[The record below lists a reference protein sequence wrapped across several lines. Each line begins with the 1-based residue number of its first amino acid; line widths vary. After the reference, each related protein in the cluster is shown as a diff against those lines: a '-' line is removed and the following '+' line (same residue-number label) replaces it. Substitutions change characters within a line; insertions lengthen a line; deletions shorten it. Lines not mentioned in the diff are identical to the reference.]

1 MARLLTLPGKLKSR
15 RSVKRIFIV
24 SSWLFVLHELYSFLT
39 HHRSTLPFINP
50 SRESLESDYILPPH
64 PIQTRLES
72 ARERWKLK
80 LKSQSVNYAQFKST
94 YRRKYNLEPPEGMRE
109 WFKIVSADGVLLVDE
124 FDSLM
129 NSLKPFRVMSPEEL
143 HRRTLEVAAMPTFS
157 LLNITDAHAQFSG
170 QNYRDDFAHYSR
182 ENYGP
187 GIERVEG
194 LASMMQRHIHR
205 VPNGLI
211 FAVSELAEPRIIVP
225 WQDHP
230 TTIERFETETLTL
243 HSKKEYSQQLEPI
256 DIKKLLPSP
265 AFLDEGN
272 TWELYAKSCP
282 PESSARKKLISLTN
296 DNALAQHRDHFVDHH
311 TDPIHVKRGKL
322 KTGIKKRRT
331 ASTNLTTTNPSSD
344 IIDNGA
350 AIDGP
355 PNGYPTA
362 NLLQESDEF
371 KFVEVGKAGL
381 SHQELC
387 SNSELHENQGAFYSD
402 WRSLPALYPVFSP
415 SKIDGFSD
423 ILIPSNFYYGD
434 DSRYTFQRNETI
446 PWEQKQSNLFW
457 RGETTGGGN
466 SPPGHQLQYQRHR
479 FVRLAGRVSSVLKS
493 ILVADPA
500 SGMIRHIKRTVT
512 ELNKA
517 WLDIGFTGYT
527 GCGDPKICTLT
538 EQLCPLVKT
547 VPLKDMARYKA
558 ILDLDGMAFSG
569 RFVALMNM
577 GSGVFKSSIYQD
589 ALTEWI
595 EPWVHYIPI
604 SGEYTEL
611 YNLLAYFL
619 PLKETET
626 EEEEKEKSNQ
636 FWISKLWESS
646 KIKKTEGDQQL
657 RQIAEDG
664 LVWSENVG
672 NKQDIEA
679 YVYRLSLEWGRMMGK
694 IGDEEVDPDEEISP
708 SDSSSSTIFD
718 SLGPSKRYPS
728 PDNSDNDDDQ

>member
-1 MARLLTLPGKLKSR
+1 MARLLTLPGKLRSR
-15 RSVKRIFIV
+15 RSIKRIFIV

-50 SRESLESDYILPPH
+50 SQQSLESDYILPPH

-72 ARERWKLK
+72 ARQRWKDK
-80 LKSQSVNYAQFKST
+80 LNSQSVDYAQFKAK
-94 YRRKYNLEPPEGMRE
+94 YRKKYNLEPPEGMRE

-129 NSLKPFRVMSPEEL
+129 ASLKPFRIMSPEEL

-157 LLNITDAHAQFSG
+157 LLNITDAHAHFYG

-211 FAVSELAEPRIIVP
+211 FAVSELAEPRVIVP

-230 TTIERFETETLTL
+230 TTIESFELETLSM
-243 HSKKEYSQQLEPI
+243 HKKDYSQQLKPI
-256 DIKKLLPSP
+256 EMKKLLPSP
-265 AFLDEGN
+265 AFGDSGN

-282 PESSARKKLISLTN
+282 PESSARKKLLSLTP
-296 DNALAQHRDHFVDHH
+296 DNAPAQHRDHFVDHH
-311 TDPIHVKRGKL
+311 NDPIHVKRGKL
-322 KTGIKKRRT
+322 KTGLKKRR
-331 ASTNLTTTNPSSD
+331 SPGNLTRSSLD
-344 IIDNGA
+344 IPDNGA
-350 AIDGP
+350 NDGP
-355 PNGYPTA
+355 PKGFPTA
-362 NLLQESDEF
+362 TLLQESDEF

-381 SHQELC
+381 SHEELC

-434 DSRYTFQRNETI
+434 DARYTFQRNETI
-446 PWEQKQSNLFW
+446 PWEQKKSNLFW

-479 FVRLAGRVSSVLKS
+479 FVRLAGRVSDVLKS
-493 ILVADPA
+493 LLVADPR
-500 SGMIRHIKRTVT
+500 SGMIRHIKRTIT
-512 ELNKA
+512 ELNQA

-527 GCGDPKICTLT
+527 GCGDPKICILT
-538 EQLCPLVKT
+538 EQLCPLKKT
-547 VPLKDMARYKA
+547 VPLKEMAKYKA

-577 GSGVFKSSIYQD
+577 GSGVFKSSIYKD

-604 SGEYTEL
+604 GGEYSEL

-619 PLKETET
+619 PLDDKEEQT
-626 EEEEKEKSNQ
+626 KSKKN
-636 FWISKLWESS
+636 WVRRLWDTTLH
-646 KIKKTEGDQQL
+646 KKAEGDEQL

-664 LVWSENVG
+664 LKWSENVG

-694 IGDEEVDPDEEISP
+694 IGDEEVDPDEEVENDP
-708 SDSSSSTIFD
+708 STIFD
-718 SLGPSKRYPS
+718 SLGPSQRYLA
-728 PDNSDNDDDQ
+728 PDSKDT

>member
-1 MARLLTLPGKLKSR
+1 MARLLTLPGKLRSR
-15 RSVKRIFIV
+15 RSIKRIFIV

-50 SRESLESDYILPPH
+50 SQQSLESDYILPPH
-64 PIQTRLES
+64 PIQSRLES
-72 ARERWKLK
+72 ARQRWKDK
-80 LKSQSVNYAQFKST
+80 LKSQSVDYGQFKAK
-94 YRRKYNLEPPEGMRE
+94 YRKKYNLEPPEGMRE

-124 FDSLM
+124 FDGLM
-129 NSLKPFRVMSPEEL
+129 DSLKPFRVMSPEEL

-157 LLNITDAHAQFSG
+157 LLNITDAHAQFYG
-170 QNYRDDFAHYSR
+170 QNYRDDFKHYSR

-205 VPNGLI
+205 VPNDLI
-211 FAVSELAEPRIIVP
+211 FAVSELAEPRVIVP

-230 TTIERFETETLTL
+230 HTIESFELETLSM
-243 HSKKEYSQQLEPI
+243 HKKDYSQQLKPI
-256 DIKKLLPSP
+256 EMKKLLPSP
-265 AFLDEGN
+265 AFGDSGN

-282 PESSARKKLISLTN
+282 PESSARKKLLSLTLE
-296 DNALAQHRDHFVDHH
+296 NAPAQHKDHFVDHH
-311 TDPIHVKRGKL
+311 NDPIHVKRGKL
-322 KTGIKKRRT
+322 KTGLKKRR
-331 ASTNLTTTNPSSD
+331 SPSNLTQSSPD
-344 IIDNGA
+344 ILDTGA
-350 AIDGP
+350 SDGP
-355 PNGYPTA
+355 PKGYPTA
-362 NLLQESDEF
+362 TLLQESDEF

-381 SHQELC
+381 SHEELC
-387 SNSELHENQGAFYSD
+387 SNSELHENQGAFFSD

-415 SKIDGFSD
+415 SKIDGYSD

-434 DSRYTFQRNETI
+434 DARYTFQRNETI
-446 PWEQKQSNLFW
+446 PWEEKKNVLFW

-479 FVRLAGRVSSVLKS
+479 FVRLAGRVSDVLKS
-493 ILVADPA
+493 LLVLDPR
-500 SGMIRHIKRTVT
+500 SGMIRHIKRTLT
-512 ELNKA
+512 ELNQA

-538 EQLCPLVKT
+538 EKLCPLKKT
-547 VPLKDMARYKA
+547 VPLKDMAKYKA

-577 GSGVFKSSIYQD
+577 GSGVFKSSIYKD

-604 SGEYTEL
+604 GGEYSEL

-619 PLKETET
+619 PL
-626 EEEEKEKSNQ
+626 EEEVDQTKPKN
-636 FWISKLWESS
+636 WIRRLWDSTQS
-646 KIKKTEGDQQL
+646 TKTEGDQQL

-664 LVWSENVG
+664 LKWSENVG

-694 IGDEEVDPDEEISP
+694 IGDEEVDPDEEVE
-708 SDSSSSTIFD
+708 SDPSTIFD
-718 SLGPSKRYPS
+718 SLGPSQRYTAPV
-728 PDNSDNDDDQ
+728 NKDD